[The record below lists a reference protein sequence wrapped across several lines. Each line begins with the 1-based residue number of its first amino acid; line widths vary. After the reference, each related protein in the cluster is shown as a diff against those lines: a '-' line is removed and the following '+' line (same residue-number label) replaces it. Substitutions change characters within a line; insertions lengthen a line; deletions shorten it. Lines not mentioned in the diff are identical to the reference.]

1 MIQWT
6 VIPRPSIMAIIKG
19 GLHLCESYF
28 SVGDKPSMRTG
39 MVYVTC
45 LHRHIYIDATVTT

>member
-1 MIQWT
+1 MIQWIM
-6 VIPRPSIMAIIKG
+6 IPRPIIMAIIKG

-45 LHRHIYIDATVTT
+45 LHTHIYIDATVTT